1 MSDTLRITITM
12 QDGEVFE
19 LEKDFEES
27 KVFLAEAEQHGF
39 TVDGRFYDTHSI
51 LTMQVFPSEEL
62 PGFSV
67 N

>member
-19 LEKDFEES
+19 LEKDFEEA
-27 KVFLAEAEQHGF
+27 KVFLAEAEQHGL
-39 TVDGRFYDTHSI
+39 TVDDHYYDTHLI
-51 LTMQVFPSEEL
+51 LTMQVFPPEEL
-62 PGFSV
+62 PGFSA

>member
-19 LEKDFEES
+19 LEKDFEEA
-27 KVFLAEAEQHGF
+27 KAFLHEAEHHGF
-39 TVDGRFYDTHSI
+39 TVNGRFYDTDLI
-51 LTMQVFPSEEL
+51 LTMRVFPAEEL
-62 PGFSV
+62 PSFSD